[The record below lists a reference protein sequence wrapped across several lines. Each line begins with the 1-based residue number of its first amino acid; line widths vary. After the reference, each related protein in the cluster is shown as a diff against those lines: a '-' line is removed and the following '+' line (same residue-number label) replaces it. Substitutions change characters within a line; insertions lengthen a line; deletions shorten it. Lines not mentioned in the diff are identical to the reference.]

1 MAMEKR
7 HLEILERLDRIEML
21 LAELVKDP
29 PVTMS
34 VLKDVAADRPAP
46 RVPPVAKGKK
56 K

>member
-7 HLEILERLDRIEML
+7 HLEILERLDRIEVL

-46 RVPPVAKGKK
+46 RVVTAPKTKK

>member
-7 HLEILERLDRIEML
+7 HLEILDRLDRIEAL

-34 VLKDVAADRPAP
+34 VPKDVAADKPAP
-46 RVPPVAKGKK
+46 RVATKPKPKK
-56 K
+56 